1 MSVAS
6 NHFAVP
12 RILQPNLR
20 LRLACDGRCAVYSR
34 VYILNEQKKRSFCIG
49 LVYRFVFYF
58 ELWNVS
64 VRRFMTCLYIFNWI
78 SWTIWLSTNNGH
90 WQWPLTVRCGLAH
103 LGQNWASWIARWRL
117 ELTFLCCSNHSLAT
131 CNPDTVSCKSIRVL
145 GFWLS
150 LAQSTVLQP
159 YGVMT
164 LAPTEKQFLD
174 ERKCDHDFSD
184 DVASWKKIGDVLMT
198 DSESQPRC

>member
-1 MSVAS
+1 MVGALFTAEFTSSMSRKS
-6 NHFAVP
+6 FLFAFDNWSGCLVGLFYWFTSLCFTLNYGICQWDVP
-12 RILQPNLR
+12 WH
-20 LRLACDGRCAVYSR
+20 
-34 VYILNEQKKRSFCIG
+34 
-49 LVYRFVFYF
+49 VFTF
-58 ELWNVS
+58 SIES
-64 VRRFMTCLYIFNWI
+64 VE
-78 SWTIWLSTNNGH
+78 LSTNNDH

-103 LGQNWASWIARWRL
+103 LGQNWASWIVRLRL
-117 ELTFLCCSNHSLAT
+117 ELTFLRCSNHSLAT

-164 LAPTEKQFLD
+164 LAPTEQFLD
-174 ERKCDHDFSD
+174 ERKCDHDLSD